1 MRPVPGGLL
10 PAQEL
15 AVSAGLRS
23 ILQFPTPGAITARI
37 NLVSIMSSVP
47 IEHAD
52 GLPQPQRNLAV
63 LTIALGIIMA
73 VVDSAIAN
81 VALPTI
87 AIDLDASPAFS
98 IWIVNGYQLAIT
110 ISLLP
115 LASLGEIVGYRRVYL
130 VGLVLFTLASG
141 FCALAHTLPLLTTAR
156 IFQGFGAAGIMSV
169 NSALV
174 RFTYPRSLLGRGIGL
189 NALVVAFSAAAGP
202 TLASAILAV
211 GSWPWLFAI
220 NVPLGAATLVLG
232 LRSLPHT
239 KPASHSFD
247 WQSAG
252 LSAITFGVGIAA
264 VDSVG
269 HGEATITC
277 LAEFAISIAAG
288 ALLVYRETHMTSPLL
303 PVDLLRIP
311 VFALSIATSIAS
323 FCGQMLAFVAIPFY
337 LQSRFGYS
345 AVHIGLLI
353 TPWPLAITCAAPLA
367 GRLVEHYPAGLLG
380 GIGLTLFALGLAAL
394 AFLPATPTP
403 LDVIWRMALAG
414 AGFGL
419 FQTPNNRTM
428 IAAAPRERAGGAS
441 GMLGTA
447 RLLGQTTGAALVA
460 LFLGRYPIE
469 GTRIALLTGVGF
481 ALCGAAL
488 SMLRLSPTGARGAEQ
503 VRVQD
508 DQRLRGD

>member
-1 MRPVPGGLL
+1 MS
-10 PAQEL
+10 PA
-15 AVSAGLRS
+15 
-23 ILQFPTPGAITARI
+23 
-37 NLVSIMSSVP
+37 P

-52 GLPQPQRNLAV
+52 GLPQPQRNQAI
-63 LTIALGIIMA
+63 LTIALGITMA

-87 AIDLDASPAFS
+87 AADLNASPAFS

-130 VGLVLFTLASG
+130 VGLALFTLASA
-141 FCALAHTLPLLTTAR
+141 FCALAHTLPLLTFAR
-156 IFQGFGAAGIMSV
+156 IIQGFGAAGIMSV

-174 RFTYPRSLLGRGIGL
+174 RFTYPRSLLGRGIGI
-189 NALVVAFSAAAGP
+189 NALVVAFSAAVGP
-202 TLASAILAV
+202 TIAAGILAV

-220 NVPLGAATLVLG
+220 NVPLGVATLALG
-232 LRSLPHT
+232 WRSLPHT
-239 KPASHSFD
+239 TPASHSFD

-264 VDSVG
+264 IDSG

-277 LAEFAISIAAG
+277 LVQFTIAIIAG

-311 VFALSIATSIAS
+311 VFGLSIATSIAS

-345 AVHIGLLI
+345 AVHMGLLI
-353 TPWPLAITCAAPLA
+353 TPWPIAVACAAPLA

-380 GIGLTLFALGLAAL
+380 GIGLTLFACGLGAL
-394 AFLPATPTP
+394 AFLPAVPTP
-403 LDVIWRMALAG
+403 LDVVWRMALAG

-428 IAAAPRERAGGAS
+428 IAAAPRERSGGAS

-460 LFLGRYPIE
+460 LFLGRYPID

-481 ALCGAAL
+481 ALCGAML
-488 SMLRLSPTGARGAEQ
+488 SMLRLSPAGARGAEQ